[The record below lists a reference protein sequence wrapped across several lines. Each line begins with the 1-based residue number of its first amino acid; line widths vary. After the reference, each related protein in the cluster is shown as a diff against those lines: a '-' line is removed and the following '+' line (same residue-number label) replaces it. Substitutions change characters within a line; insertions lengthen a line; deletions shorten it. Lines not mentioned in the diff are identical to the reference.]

1 MSEAKSPIDPTL
13 YQRPAE
19 LLQHLIR
26 FNTTNPPGNE
36 AACIGFARDLLA
48 AAGIESR
55 ILARD
60 PQRPNLVA
68 RLPGRG
74 DAPPVLVYGHV
85 DVVPTT
91 GQQWSRDPF
100 AGEEADGFIWGR
112 GALDMKGGVAMMLA
126 AFLRLAAE
134 VREGRRPPAD
144 VILALV
150 SDEEGGG
157 DWGAG
162 YLVAEHADL
171 FAGVRY
177 ALGEFGGFSMA
188 LGGRRF
194 YPIQVNEKSICWLR
208 LIFRGPAG
216 HAAFGVRGGAMA
228 RLGAALSTLD
238 AQRLPLHVLPPVR
251 QMIETMAAH
260 VEEDLGQTLAD
271 LLDPA
276 RSDDAAVRLGHW
288 GPFFKGALHNTIS
301 PTMVRG
307 GDKINVVPAEVTLAC
322 DGRLL
327 PGFRPDDLIAE
338 LRTLLGDAFEVE
350 LDRHDPGPPAT
361 DMGWFDTLAGVLREA
376 DPEGIPVPMVLPA
389 ATDARHFAELG
400 IQTYGFTPMQLP
412 PDLAFLSTV
421 HAADERIPVEAVRFG
436 TEAIYAAL
444 WRAGN

>member
-1 MSEAKSPIDPTL
+1 MPEPIPPADPTL

-19 LLQHLIR
+19 LLQRLIR

-48 AAGIESR
+48 AAGVESR
-55 ILARD
+55 ILAKD
-60 PQRPNLVA
+60 PLRPNLVA
-68 RLPGRG
+68 RLAGRG
-74 DAPPVLVYGHV
+74 EAPPILVYGHV
-85 DVVPTT
+85 DVVPVT
-91 GQQWSRDPF
+91 GQRWSRDPF
-100 AGEEADGFIWGR
+100 AGDEAGGFIWGR

-134 VREGRRPPAD
+134 AREGKRPPAD

-162 YLVAEHADL
+162 YLVAEHAGL

-177 ALGEFGGFSMA
+177 ALGEFGGFTMA

-194 YPIQVNEKSICWLR
+194 YPIQVNEKAICWLR

-228 RLGAALSTLD
+228 RLGAALLALD
-238 AQRLPLHVLPPVR
+238 ARRLPLHVLPPVR

-260 VEEDLGQTLAD
+260 LEGNLGQTLTD
-271 LLDPA
+271 LLDPE
-276 RSDDAAVRLGHW
+276 RSDAAAARLGHW
-288 GPFFKGALHNTIS
+288 GPFFKGALHNTVS

-307 GDKINVVPAEVTLAC
+307 GDKINVVPAEVTLSC

-327 PGFRPDDLIAE
+327 PGFGPDDLVAE
-338 LRTLLGDAFEVE
+338 LRSLLGDTFDVVV
-350 LDRHDPGPPAT
+350 DRHDPGPAST
-361 DMGWFDTLAGVLREA
+361 DMGLFDTLAAVLREA

-389 ATDARHFAELG
+389 ATDGRHFAELG

-421 HAADERIPVEAVRFG
+421 HAADERIPVQAVRFG
-436 TEAIYAAL
+436 AEAIYAAL
-444 WRAGN
+444 QRVGR